1 MTKTNDGDRNVVC
14 ESNNSKMEI
23 SKLCLLFQ
31 LVENFYQCADMVIG
45 MLNIFT
51 QCTWNYT
58 AATARIKSTTVRIT
72 TITKTRLITTTSVT
86 TT

>member
-31 LVENFYQCADMVIG
+31 LVEIFYQCADMVIG
-45 MLNIFT
+45 MV
-51 QCTWNYT
+51 C
-58 AATARIKSTTVRIT
+58 
-72 TITKTRLITTTSVT
+72 LISLRSVYEIIQQQQQYE
-86 TT
+86 